1 MVSKG
6 LIGDLKAMPLTE
18 VFQWVAFSNKNGELH
33 LQKENDEVNIFFK
46 NGRIVYVTSNISSLL
61 IGQLLLKYKMLNKSS
76 LVKGLSLQKQLK
88 MPIGQVLIEY
98 NFLDEENVRKIL
110 EIQVQEVV
118 YHVLNWENGFF
129 VFEEKEVR
137 DSMISIPVDFL
148 ILEGL
153 RRKDE
158 LARFFKVFSLNSI
171 IELKLDDHPL
181 KKFVDGKKTVGEIVK
196 EIGGDYFETYEQ
208 VFTGIINGIFK
219 IVGEREFVEE
229 EDPIVNFI
237 VALELFNKNKVYES
251 LKSVISILNSGYQN
265 EQIKK
270 FYENMVLYI
279 TKYFNKKF
287 GGENTIFAVNRLKLL
302 DEKVYISPIE
312 GFVLS
317 RIDEYPTVS
326 KLSKSVNIS
335 KAELFLIVDKL
346 HNLGLLLVKQKEKN
360 KAEVMPND
368 IISVMLDIYKREL
381 TGELEVVA
389 SSLTVKLFFKQGKM
403 VFLYSISEE
412 FSISSFLHQ
421 RGRIEI
427 TPQVDAADDFI
438 TFFINFME
446 KNDYSFD
453 DIRGVLEIYENMLF
467 YEVLGSEILSSIF
480 IYDKT
485 IPIDLEYNFNIL
497 FMIFLAIVNGKI
509 KIKNSINIHSDYEL
523 VKDIVGLGAEFDNIG
538 LLSTLLEHFEGG
550 KISSSEI
557 EKLNEYELAALNIL
571 YKLGYIKEYE
581 EPEFSIIELQEYLNK
596 LKQMTP
602 EEIFDIKNSEY
613 DMEKIKQQYLKFS
626 KKYHPDLIVNPT
638 GKQVAREI
646 FEIIKYAYDSLLQ
659 RGASNKPDKKIDIR
673 NILLAEQLLTSGK
686 VYLNM
691 GRINDAVDSFIKAYN
706 AFSNDEEIMVYY
718 AYALIRKGN
727 YEEGLNIIQMLGLE
741 KFDDSEL
748 YAAAIE
754 GYLKLNM
761 KSDAKRYFD
770 RALMKFPDKAKRFS
784 YFLPKLK

>member
-381 TGELEVVA
+381 TGELEVVT

-421 RGRIEI
+421 RGRMEI

>member
-98 NFLDEENVRKIL
+98 NFLNEENVRKIL

-360 KAEVMPND
+360 RAEVMPND

-381 TGELEVVA
+381 TGELEVVT

-421 RGRIEI
+421 RGRMEI
-427 TPQVDAADDFI
+427 APQVDAADDFI

>member
-98 NFLDEENVRKIL
+98 NFLNEENVRKIL

-360 KAEVMPND
+360 RAEVMPND

-381 TGELEVVA
+381 TGELEVVT

-421 RGRIEI
+421 RGRMEI
-427 TPQVDAADDFI
+427 TTQVDAADDFI